1 MISNFEFATAGRI
14 VFGAGRLKDLGSI
27 AGEIRRRILL
37 VVGSRPERADGVR
50 KYLAASGCQVSIA
63 TVEKEPTLEL
73 AEALGQEAGK
83 SKAEL
88 VVGFGG
94 GSVIDAAKAAAAM
107 ATNEGPVLRY
117 LEVIG
122 EGKSLAERPLPVIA
136 IPTTAGTGAEVTRNA
151 VLHDPKT
158 RLKVSLRSPL
168 LLPRVALVDPETT
181 LTLPP
186 EVTAATGMDALTQL
200 IESFLSCRATALTDA
215 FCREAIPKIAGS
227 LERSFRD
234 GTDLVAR
241 TDVAFA
247 SLCSG
252 LALANS
258 GLGAVHGLAAP
269 LGGAFAAPH
278 GAVCAALLVPVLRVN
293 LAAAQA
299 SVTNQRTVDRF
310 RELAGILIGAEVPEP
325 TAAIEWLAK
334 LTAALAIPGLAAY
347 GLQPEHFADIAHQG
361 LAASSMKGN
370 PVPLSQQVLEA
381 VLGAAL

>member
-14 VFGAGRLKDLGSI
+14 IFGAGRLKDLGSI
-27 AGEIRRRILL
+27 ARELGRNVLL
-37 VVGSRPERADGVR
+37 VVGSRPERAEDVI
-50 KYLAASGCQVSIA
+50 KNLESAGCAVNVA
-63 TVEKEPTLEL
+63 TVKTEPTLEL
-73 AEALGQEAGK
+73 AESLGAK
-83 SKAEL
+83 ARHSKADL

-94 GSVIDAAKAAAAM
+94 GSAIDAAKAAAAL
-107 ATNEGPVLRY
+107 ATNDAPVLRY

-122 EGKSLAERPLPVIA
+122 EGRPLSVPPLPTIA

-168 LLPRVALVDPETT
+168 LLPRVALVDPEAT

-186 EVTAATGMDALTQL
+186 AVTAATGMDALTQL

-215 FCREAIPKIAGS
+215 LCREAIPKIAGS
-227 LERSFRD
+227 LERSFRN
-234 GTDLVAR
+234 GKDLAAR

-278 GAVCAALLVPVLRVN
+278 GAVCAALLVPVLAAN
-293 LAAAQA
+293 LAAARNLT
-299 SVTNQRTVDRF
+299 VNLLTVDRF
-310 RELAGILIGAEVPEP
+310 RELAGLLVGAEVREP
-325 TAAIEWLAK
+325 MAAINWLTK
-334 LTAALAIPGLAAY
+334 LTASLGIPGLATY
-347 GLQPEHFADIAHQG
+347 GLRPENCADIARQG
-361 LAASSMKGN
+361 LVASSMKGN
-370 PVPLSQQVLEA
+370 PVKLSQQVLEE
-381 VLGAAL
+381 VLAAAS